1 MIRRISHI
9 GIAVADLGEAVMV
22 FSNLL
27 GCEPDNYEEVADQK
41 VRTAIFDLDGGG
53 LEILEATSPDSP
65 ISKFIEKR
73 GAGIHHICLEVDD
86 IEAEIRRL
94 EKVGMKLID
103 KTPRPGTG
111 GSLIAFIHPKSTGG
125 ILIELQQNPK

>member
-1 MIRRISHI
+1 VIKRISHI
-9 GIAVADLGEAVMV
+9 GIAVADPGEAVRV

-27 GCEPDNYEEVADQK
+27 GCGPDSYEEVADQK
-41 VRTAIFDLDGGG
+41 VKTAIFGLEGGG
-53 LEILEATSPDSP
+53 LEILEAMSPDSP

-94 EKVGMKLID
+94 EKAGMKLID
-103 KTPRPGTG
+103 KTPRPGVG
-111 GSLIAFIHPKSTGG
+111 GALIAFIHPKSTAG
-125 ILIELQQNPK
+125 ILIELQQNPE

>member
-1 MIRRISHI
+1 MIKRISHI
-9 GIAVADLGEAVMV
+9 GIAVADLGEAVRV

-27 GCEPDNYEEVADQK
+27 GREPDNYEEVADQK
-41 VRTAIFDLDGGG
+41 VKTAVFGLEGGG

-65 ISKFIEKR
+65 ISKFMEKR

-86 IEAEIRRL
+86 IEAEIKRL
-94 EKVGMKLID
+94 EKAGMKLID
-103 KTPRPGTG
+103 EAPRPGAG
-111 GSLIAFIHPKSTGG
+111 GSLIAFIRPKSTGG